1 MTDGNQPVSTAI
13 RGYVAAHGRP
23 SPGGLGQRYS
33 RFVGMMKVFL
43 PALAATLV
51 IVVIAWPGAFDQ
63 DDGFHLS
70 FSRMQADGADR
81 LSMLNPRYYGT
92 DKENRPFTVTAKEA
106 VQDADD
112 RRQVTLSDLQADM
125 TMTDGT
131 WISMMANEGV
141 YHQSTMTLRLSGAI
155 SIFSDQGYEFH
166 ASVADVDFAD
176 GSARSAAPVNGHGP
190 FGALRADRM
199 RIENRGQRM
208 LFEGNVKMT
217 LNPQAQ
223 G

>member
-1 MTDGNQPVSTAI
+1 MTDGNQPVSTVD
-13 RGYVAAHGRP
+13 RGYVAARPRP
-23 SPGGLGQRYS
+23 SANSLSQRYS

-70 FSRMQADGADR
+70 FSQMQADGADR

-112 RRQVTLSDLQADM
+112 SRQVTLSDLQADM
-125 TMTDGT
+125 TMNDGT
-131 WISMMANEGV
+131 WISMMANQGI
-141 YHQSTMTLRLSGAI
+141 YHQATMILRLTGRI

-166 ASVADVDFAD
+166 ASVADVDFSD
-176 GSARSAAPVNGHGP
+176 GSARSMQPVNGHGP
-190 FGALRADRM
+190 LGSLRADRM
-199 RIENRGQRM
+199 QIENRGQRM

>member
-1 MTDGNQPVSTAI
+1 MTDGNQPVSTAD
-13 RGYVAAHGRP
+13 RGYVAAQSRP
-23 SPGGLGQRYS
+23 MAGSLSQRYS

-70 FSRMQADGADR
+70 FSKMQADGADR

-112 RRQVTLSDLQADM
+112 SRQVTLSDLQADM
-125 TMTDGT
+125 TMNDGT
-131 WISMMANEGV
+131 WISMMANQGV
-141 YHQSTMTLRLSGAI
+141 YHQATMILRLTGAI
-155 SIFSDQGYEFH
+155 SIFSDRGYEFH
-166 ASVADVDFAD
+166 ASVADVDFSD
-176 GSARSAAPVNGHGP
+176 GSARSARPVSGHGP
-190 FGALRADRM
+190 FGSLRADRM
-199 RIENRGQRM
+199 QIEDRGQRM

>member
-1 MTDGNQPVSTAI
+1 MAGSL
-13 RGYVAAHGRP
+13 
-23 SPGGLGQRYS
+23 SQRYS

-70 FSRMQADGADR
+70 FSQMQADGADR

-112 RRQVTLSDLQADM
+112 SRQVTLSDLQADM
-125 TMTDGT
+125 TMSDGT
-131 WISMMANEGV
+131 WISMMANQGV
-141 YHQSTMTLRLSGAI
+141 YHQATMILRLTGAI
-155 SIFSDQGYEFH
+155 SIFSDRGYEFH
-166 ASVADVDFAD
+166 ASVADVDFSD
-176 GSARSAAPVNGHGP
+176 GSARSGQPVSGHGP
-190 FGALRADRM
+190 FGSLRADRM
-199 RIENRGQRM
+199 QIENRGQRM

>member
-1 MTDGNQPVSTAI
+1 MTEGNQSVSTAE
-13 RGYVAAHGRP
+13 RGYVAAQTRP
-23 SPGGLGQRYS
+23 SASGLGQRYS

-70 FSRMQADGADR
+70 FSQMQADGADR

-106 VQDADD
+106 VQDANDS
-112 RRQVTLSDLQADM
+112 RQVTLSDLQADM
-125 TMTDGT
+125 TMNDGT
-131 WISMMANEGV
+131 WISMMANQGV
-141 YHQSTMTLRLSGAI
+141 YHQATMILRLTGAI
-155 SIFSDQGYEFH
+155 SIFSDRGYEFH
-166 ASVADVDFAD
+166 ASVADVDFGA
-176 GSARSAAPVNGHGP
+176 GSARSAQPVSGHGP
-190 FGALRADRM
+190 FGSLRADRM
-199 RIENRGQRM
+199 RIEDRGERM

>member
-1 MTDGNQPVSTAI
+1 MTDRNQPVSTAD
-13 RGYVAAHGRP
+13 RGFVAGQHRP
-23 SPGGLGQRYS
+23 ATSSLSQRYS

-70 FSRMQADGADR
+70 FSQMQADGADR

-112 RRQVTLSDLQADM
+112 NRQVTLSDLQADM
-125 TMTDGT
+125 TMNDGT
-131 WISMMANEGV
+131 WISMMANQGV
-141 YHQSTMTLRLSGAI
+141 YHQSTMILQLTGQI

-166 ASVADVDFAD
+166 ASVADVDFSD
-176 GSARSAAPVNGHGP
+176 GSARSTAPVNGHGP
-190 FGALRADRM
+190 FGSLRADRM
-199 RIENRGQRM
+199 RIEERGQRM